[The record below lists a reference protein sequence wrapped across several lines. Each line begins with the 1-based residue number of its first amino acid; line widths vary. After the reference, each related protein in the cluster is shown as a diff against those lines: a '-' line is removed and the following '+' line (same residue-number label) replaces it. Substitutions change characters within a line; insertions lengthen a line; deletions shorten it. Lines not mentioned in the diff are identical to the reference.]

1 MHGSKNVNEQ
11 VKTWPDEEHT
21 DYITRRG
28 SISKAIFDI
37 HQIICMRS
45 YFGSQ
50 VFYRHSLSYDE
61 NTATVT
67 STTTVVTCVKS
78 TNANSL
84 CSTVSWNI
92 QCQINPK
99 HTFITVK
106 TKEEVALLAQL
117 FNFPGGGGGGGGGGN
132 TASHTQSVH
141 TRTEETRT
149 KNP

>member
-11 VKTWPDEEHT
+11 VKTWPDEELT
-21 DYITRRG
+21 DYQTMPG

-37 HQIICMRS
+37 HQITCMRS

-84 CSTVSWNI
+84 CLTVSWNI

-117 FNFPGGGGGGGGGGN
+117 FNFSLEGGGN
-132 TASHTQSVH
+132 TASHMQSVH
-141 TRTEETRT
+141 TCTEETST
-149 KNP
+149 KNS